1 MDGDDFDP
9 DEVTK
14 FLGLQPT
21 SICRKGSKISG
32 KTPRSNSWQLS
43 TENIVENYIDVFELS
58 SKIIARLKPKK
69 ALILQAKEQF
79 NISPR
84 FEVVLSFSMDEEQ
97 PTPAIGFD
105 VETVQFLGDIGAF
118 IDIDTYML

>member
-1 MDGDDFDP
+1 M
-9 DEVTK
+9 
-14 FLGLQPT
+14 
-21 SICRKGSKISG
+21 
-32 KTPRSNSWQLS
+32 
-43 TENIVENYIDVFELS
+43 ENYIDVFELS